1 MAFGHQPMPTATLSG
16 SAIFLSC
23 GACIW
28 QSLWL
33 EHSRRDCLCS
43 LWFAA
48 RERERREV
56 RATEREP
63 HHLSCFFRT
72 QLSLSWELRLL
83 AEIPTMGL
91 SSWLSRCNTV
101 ALTVPSIAR
110 VRAFTCVFAA
120 HLRRQATGVT
130 LFGYGQWP
138 PTSCCYLCST
148 VCGCWP
154 ALWHAFCGLG
164 RSGAEH
170 IKHWHGVGIWWPSLE
185 SHWRPPRG
193 VCVAASSPT
202 VSF

>member
-1 MAFGHQPMPTATLSG
+1 MARPYFCHAAPAFGRVSGLSTQGETACVPCGLQPESESG
-16 SAIFLSC
+16 GKC
-23 GACIW
+23 E
-28 QSLWL
+28 QQR
-33 EHSRRDCLCS
+33 ESRIIYL
-43 LWFAA
+43 A
-48 RERERREV
+48 
-56 RATEREP
+56 
-63 HHLSCFFRT
+63 FFRT